1 MADERANDKPA
12 DDERADGGTKTGE
25 AKPTE
30 RVMLVVVDDSLEM
43 PVALRYA
50 CRRARHAAG
59 RVALL
64 HVIERTEFQ
73 TWLGVGDLMAKE
85 AREQAER
92 LMQRVAKRVMEQVG
106 NMPILYLRE
115 GKQSDELMRLISEE
129 PSISI
134 LILGANTDPGGP
146 GPLVSA
152 LTGKMV
158 GRLRIPVTIV
168 PGNLSSEDIDAI
180 S

>member
-1 MADERANDKPA
+1 MVSEDEQGTDDGAAEAATKPS
-12 DDERADGGTKTGE
+12 
-25 AKPTE
+25 E
-30 RVMLVVVDDSLEM
+30 RVLLVVVDDSQEM
-43 PVALRYA
+43 AVALRYA

-85 AREQAER
+85 ARSEAEQ
-92 LMQRVAKRVMEQVG
+92 LMQRIAKQVGEQVG
-106 NMPILYLRE
+106 ALPIIYLRE
-115 GKQSDELMRLISEE
+115 GTRSDELMRLIEEE
-129 PSISI
+129 PSVSI
-134 LILGANTDPGGP
+134 LVLGANTGPGGP

-158 GRLRIPVTIV
+158 GKLRVPVTIV
-168 PGNLSSEDIDAI
+168 PGNLSDEDIDAI

>member
-1 MADERANDKPA
+1 MADEDMTPDPPEQEEKP
-12 DDERADGGTKTGE
+12 R
-25 AKPTE
+25 E
-30 RVMLVVVDDSLEM
+30 RVMLVVVDDSPEM
-43 PVALRYA
+43 AVALRYA
-50 CRRARHAAG
+50 CRRARHAGG

-85 AREQAER
+85 AREEAEQ
-92 LMQRVAKRVMEQVG
+92 LLQRVAKQVVEQVG
-106 NMPILYLRE
+106 TMPILYLRN
-115 GKQSDELMRLISEE
+115 GKLSDELMRLIAEE

-134 LILGANTDPGGP
+134 LMLGANTGPGGP

-152 LTGKMV
+152 LTGKLL
-158 GRLRIPVTIV
+158 GKLRIPVTII
-168 PGNLSSEDIDAI
+168 PGNLSDEDIDAI

>member
-1 MADERANDKPA
+1 MSEEEARDEGAEQQD
-12 DDERADGGTKTGE
+12 
-25 AKPTE
+25 AKPHE
-30 RVMLVVVDDSLEM
+30 RVLLVVVDDSPEM
-43 PVALRYA
+43 EVALRYA

-85 AREQAER
+85 ARNEAEQ
-92 LMQRVAKRVMEQVG
+92 LLQRIAKQVGEQVG
-106 NMPILYLRE
+106 TMPVLYLRE
-115 GKQSDELMRLISEE
+115 GSRGDELMRLLSEE

-134 LILGANTDPGGP
+134 LILGANTGPGGP

-158 GRLRIPVTIV
+158 GKVRVPVTIV
-168 PGNLSSEDIDAI
+168 PGNLSKEDIDAI

>member
-1 MADERANDKPA
+1 MVSE
-12 DDERADGGTKTGE
+12 EEEEADGGAVE
-25 AKPTE
+25 PASKPSE
-30 RVMLVVVDDSLEM
+30 RVLLVVVDDSAEM
-43 PVALRYA
+43 TVALRYA

-85 AREQAER
+85 ARTEAEQ
-92 LMQRVAKRVMEQVG
+92 LMQRIAKQVGEQVG
-106 NMPILYLRE
+106 ALPIIYLRE
-115 GKQSDELMRLISEE
+115 GARSDELMRLIEEE

-134 LILGANTDPGGP
+134 LVLGANTGPGGP

-158 GRLRIPVTIV
+158 GKLRVPVTIV
-168 PGNLSSEDIDAI
+168 PGNLSDEDIDAI

>member
-1 MADERANDKPA
+1 MADERVNQEPA
-12 DDERADGGTKTGE
+12 GDERAEGEPKTGE

-92 LMQRVAKRVMEQVG
+92 LMQRVAKQVMEQVG

-158 GRLRIPVTIV
+158 GKLRIPVTIV